1 MAKDKKS
8 FVLYS
13 DYQEAFEA
21 LDDETA
27 GQLIKHLFKY
37 VNDEHPET
45 DNQLVKLSFI
55 PIKQQLKRDLVKYED
70 KKKQWSEAGK
80 KSAAKRKE
88 LKEQNQRPLT
98 TVENVATESTVNV
111 NDNVNVNVN
120 DIIKRKTQ
128 FKKLLEPY
136 LSKYGKEMLNDFRD
150 YWQETSPA
158 GKKMRFE
165 MTKNQPF
172 DPARRLSTWNK
183 KSKNDKPNKIN
194 NKTIPTDEQY
204 NEFFNDVNKKEDGKN

>member
-1 MAKDKKS
+1 MAKDKKR

-70 KKKQWSEAGK
+70 KQKQWSEAGK
-80 KSAAKRKE
+80 KSAAKRK
-88 LKEQNQRPLT
+88 
-98 TVENVATESTVNV
+98 
-111 NDNVNVNVN
+111 
-120 DIIKRKTQ
+120 
-128 FKKLLEPY
+128 
-136 LSKYGKEMLNDFRD
+136 
-150 YWQETSPA
+150 
-158 GKKMRFE
+158 
-165 MTKNQPF
+165 
-172 DPARRLSTWNK
+172 
-183 KSKNDKPNKIN
+183 
-194 NKTIPTDEQY
+194 
-204 NEFFNDVNKKEDGKN
+204 

>member
-1 MAKDKKS
+1 MKVKKILIYSVLLLVLGLQSCGINSDLMLKTPKDYT
-8 FVLYS
+8 F
-13 DYQEAFEA
+13 
-21 LDDETA
+21 
-27 GQLIKHLFKY
+27 
-37 VNDEHPET
+37 
-45 DNQLVKLSFI
+45 
-55 PIKQQLKRDLVKYED
+55 
-70 KKKQWSEAGK
+70 SEMDID
-80 KSAAKRKE
+80 SA
-88 LKEQNQRPLT
+88 N
-98 TVENVATESTVNV
+98 ATKNEYII
-111 NDNVNVNVN
+111 NVN

-136 LSKYGKEMLNDFRD
+136 LSKYCKEMLNDFRE
-150 YWQETSPA
+150 YWQEKSPA